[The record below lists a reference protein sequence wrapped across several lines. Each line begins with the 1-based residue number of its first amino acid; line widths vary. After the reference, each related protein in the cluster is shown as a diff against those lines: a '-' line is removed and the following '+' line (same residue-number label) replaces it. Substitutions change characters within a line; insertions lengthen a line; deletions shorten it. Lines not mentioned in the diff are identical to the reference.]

1 VMRDDGS
8 VYVDIRG
15 AFDPAEVR
23 VSAAACGP

>member
-1 VMRDDGS
+1 MDDGS

-15 AFDPAEVR
+15 AYDPAEVR